1 MNAQTQHPGL
11 SSAEAARRL
20 EKLGPV
26 EPASSRSMASIIAA
40 NVFTL
45 FNAILGVFFVLLIS
59 LGLFADS
66 LFGLVAVINSVIGI
80 RSEKRAKET
89 LDQLALLVAP
99 RAKAV
104 RDGAEIELTAE
115 EVVPGD
121 LIRVEP
127 GDQLVADGEVI
138 DARGLTLDES
148 MLTGEA
154 DGVRKGPGD
163 RVLSAAFCLAGSGHY
178 EADAVRER
186 QLRRQGRG

>member
-1 MNAQTQHPGL
+1 VNPQTQHQGL

-80 RSEKRAKET
+80 RSETRA
-89 LDQLALLVAP
+89 
-99 RAKAV
+99 
-104 RDGAEIELTAE
+104 
-115 EVVPGD
+115 
-121 LIRVEP
+121 
-127 GDQLVADGEVI
+127 
-138 DARGLTLDES
+138 
-148 MLTGEA
+148 
-154 DGVRKGPGD
+154 
-163 RVLSAAFCLAGSGHY
+163 
-178 EADAVRER
+178 
-186 QLRRQGRG
+186 